1 MQYRIRTLG
10 LKPEITNIA
19 SNIYGSLVPSVSYY
33 GQFGEDHVRGK
44 EPLLVY
50 VVSRS
55 KGISDLNFILEHSL
69 PENSPQ
75 FCTWRE
81 NLISD
86 TDPGSLYEGSLLSHG
101 RAHRL
106 SIDSFVKTFSK
117 DITTT
122 SGGSWLLYLD
132 ASTRSS
138 NNRLTLYPPFLRHR
152 WPFFTKARCEQ
163 YHGGPQR

>member
-33 GQFGEDHVRGK
+33 SQFGEDHVSEK

-50 VVSRS
+50 VVSRF
-55 KGISDLNFILEHSL
+55 KDISHLNFILEHSV

-75 FCTWRE
+75 FCTWK

-86 TDPGSLYEGSLLSHG
+86 
-101 RAHRL
+101 
-106 SIDSFVKTFSK
+106 I
-117 DITTT
+117 
-122 SGGSWLLYLD
+122 
-132 ASTRSS
+132 
-138 NNRLTLYPPFLRHR
+138 
-152 WPFFTKARCEQ
+152 AR
-163 YHGGPQR
+163 YVHIRYVR